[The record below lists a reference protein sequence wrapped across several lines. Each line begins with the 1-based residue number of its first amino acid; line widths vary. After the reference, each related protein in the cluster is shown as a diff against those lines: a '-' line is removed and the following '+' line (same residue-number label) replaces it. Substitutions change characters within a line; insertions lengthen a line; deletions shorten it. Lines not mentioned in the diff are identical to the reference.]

1 MINPQEYVNKA
12 YQLGE
17 QIYGNRLIF
26 AAHYGSFN
34 YGLADEDSDC
44 DVMLIVIPSMEEIVR
59 CGIADATLRC
69 APEGN
74 IKVIDVRTFVKRLCD
89 ADLNSLQYLYAP
101 YHKWNE
107 YWDDIFASLRNGK
120 FLWDITM
127 MNPYELFYNM
137 RGVIGRASKRMER
150 VSEEKPFSPSDSKMI
165 YNAMRMIDLA
175 DLLSDEI
182 EDDGLGV
189 YNDINLFSCNYG
201 IHSKYDLMSMKRGLY
216 SHQVARDCVDSCME
230 QIDKYHDI
238 FINDNTLEKTGHGR
252 TSQRLERMIEAAIYK
267 LYLEEKSSPQFW
279 S

>member
-17 QIYGNRLIF
+17 QFYGNRLIF

-44 DVMLIVIPSMEEIVR
+44 DVMLIVMPSMEEIIR
-59 CGIADATLRC
+59 CDVTDTTLRC
-69 APEGN
+69 APEGD

-89 ADLNSLQYLYAP
+89 ADLNSLQCLYAP
-101 YHKWNE
+101 YHKWDE
-107 YWDDIFASLRNGK
+107 YWDDIFASLRNGE
-120 FLWDITM
+120 FLWDVTM
-127 MNPYELFYNM
+127 MNPTELFYNM
-137 RGVIGRASKRMER
+137 RGVIARASKRMER

-189 YNDINLFSCNYG
+189 CNDINLFSWEYG
-201 IHSKYDLMSMKRGLY
+201 IHSKHDLMAMKRGLY
-216 SHQVARDCVDSCME
+216 SYQVARDCIDDCLE

-238 FINDNTLEKTGHGR
+238 FINDSMSEKVKNGHI
-252 TSQRLERMIEAAIYK
+252 SQRLGRMIEAAIYK
-267 LYLEEKSSPQFW
+267 LYFEEKSFPQFW

>member
-17 QIYGNRLIF
+17 QFYGNRLIF

-44 DVMLIVIPSMEEIVR
+44 DVMLIVMPSMEEIVR
-59 CGIADATLRC
+59 CNIADTTLRC
-69 APEGN
+69 APEGD
-74 IKVIDVRTFVKRLCD
+74 IKVIDVRTFIRRLAE

-101 YHKWNE
+101 YHKWNL
-107 YWDDIFASLRNGK
+107 YWDDIFASLRDDE
-120 FLWDITM
+120 FLWNITM

-137 RGVIGRASKRMER
+137 RGVIGRAYKRMEK
-150 VSEEKPFSPSDSKMI
+150 VSEENPFSPSCSKMV

-189 YNDINLFSCNYG
+189 YNGINLFSWEYG
-201 IHSKYDLMSMKRGLY
+201 IHAKGDLMAMKRGLY
-216 SHQVARDCVDSCME
+216 SYNVARDCIDRCMS
-230 QIDKYHDI
+230 QIDDYHDV
-238 FINDNTLEKTGHGR
+238 FINNDTLEFIEDGPVE
-252 TSQRLERMIEAAIYK
+252 QRLQRMIEAAIYK
-267 LYLEEKSSPQFW
+267 LYFKDSPTPKFW

>member
-17 QIYGNRLIF
+17 KVYGNRLIF

-34 YGLADEDSDC
+34 YGLADENSDC
-44 DVMLIVIPSMEEIVR
+44 DVALIVMPSMDEIIQ
-59 CGIADATLRC
+59 CDIANMTLRI
-69 APEGN
+69 APEGD
-74 IKVIDVRTFVKRLCD
+74 IKVIDARTFIRLLAG

-101 YHKWNE
+101 YHKWNP
-107 YWDDIFASLRNGK
+107 YWDDIFASLRNSE

-127 MNPYELFYNM
+127 MNPIDLFYNM
-137 RGVIGRASKRMER
+137 RGVVGRASKRMER

-189 YNDINLFSCNYG
+189 CNDINLFSWEYG
-201 IHSKYDLMSMKRGLY
+201 IHSKHDLMAMKRGLY
-216 SHQVARDCVDSCME
+216 SYQAARDCVDGCLE

-238 FINDNTLEKTGHGR
+238 FINDSMSEKVKNGHI
-252 TSQRLERMIEAAIYK
+252 SQRLERMTEAAIYK
-267 LYLEEKSSPQFW
+267 LYFEEKSFPQFW

>member
-17 QIYGNRLIF
+17 QVYGNRLIF

-34 YGLADEDSDC
+34 YGLADENSDC
-44 DVMLIVIPSMEEIVR
+44 DVMLIVMPSMDEIIR
-59 CGIADATLRC
+59 CDIADTTLRC
-69 APEGN
+69 APEGD
-74 IKVIDVRTFVKRLCD
+74 IKVIDARTFVKRLCD
-89 ADLNSLQYLYAP
+89 VDLNSLQYLYAP

-107 YWDDIFASLRNGK
+107 YWDDVFASLRNSE

-137 RGVIGRASKRMER
+137 RGVIGRANKRMER
-150 VSEEKPFSPSDSKMI
+150 VNEEKPFSPSDSKMI

-182 EDDGLGV
+182 EEYGLGV
-189 YNDINLFSCNYG
+189 YNGINLFSWEYG
-201 IHSKYDLMSMKRGLY
+201 IHGKGDLMAMKRGLY
-216 SHQVARDCVDSCME
+216 SYNVARDRIDRCMS
-230 QIDKYHDI
+230 QIDDYHDV
-238 FINDNTLEKTGHGR
+238 FFSDKAQDVAEYSRVG
-252 TSQRLERMIEAAIYK
+252 QRLERMIEAAIYK
-267 LYLEEKSSPQFW
+267 LYFEEKPFPQFW